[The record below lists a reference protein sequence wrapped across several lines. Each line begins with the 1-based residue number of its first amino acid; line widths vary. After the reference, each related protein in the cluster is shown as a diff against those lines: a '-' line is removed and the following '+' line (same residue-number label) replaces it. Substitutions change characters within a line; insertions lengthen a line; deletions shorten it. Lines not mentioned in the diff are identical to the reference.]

1 MFSLT
6 QTESS
11 APAALDVGRSNE
23 LAAMYHTYFPR
34 VHNYVCCRI
43 NNFHDADDLTSQIFL
58 KVVSKLELYREDQA
72 PFSAW
77 IFRIARNTVTD
88 YYRGRGRRAYLSLD
102 DIAEPLDPA
111 DGPERMA
118 MAAELRRD
126 LHEALQLLSEREREM
141 IALKFWGKL
150 SNRSIAVF
158 LGISESNVGVI
169 LYRAMRRLRHILDSQ
184 GMSWND
190 GKS

>member
-1 MFSLT
+1 MVSLA
-6 QTESS
+6 QTEPL
-11 APAALDVGRSNE
+11 APTALNVDRSNE
-23 LAAMYHTYFPR
+23 IAAMYHVYFPR

-43 NNFHDADDLTSQIFL
+43 DNFHDADDLTSQIFL
-58 KVVSKLELYREDQA
+58 KVVSHLESYREDKA

-88 YYRGRGRRAYLSLD
+88 YYRGRGRRAHLSLD
-102 DIAEPLDPA
+102 DIAEPLDFA
-111 DGPERMA
+111 NGPDRMVA
-118 MAAELRRD
+118 AAELRQC
-126 LHEALQLLSEREREM
+126 LHGALQLLSEREREI
-141 IALKFWGKL
+141 IALKFWGEL
-150 SNRSIAVF
+150 SNRSIAAF

-169 LYRAMRRLRHILDSQ
+169 LYRAMRRLRHILDSR